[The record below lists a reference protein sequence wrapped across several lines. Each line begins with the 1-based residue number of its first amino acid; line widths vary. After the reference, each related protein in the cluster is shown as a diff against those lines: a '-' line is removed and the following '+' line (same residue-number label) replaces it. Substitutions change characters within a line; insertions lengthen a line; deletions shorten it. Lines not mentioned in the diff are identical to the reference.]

1 MPQVNVLRWRDGRGW
16 IVLAGSGAPLGD
28 QDGVDLDVEA
38 QALTR
43 IAYGEPIAYIWA
55 AGDADTADRHL
66 ALLDEMGAPTGYL
79 VDVVTE
85 DDASIRAQLDEAGMI
100 ILGDGHAP
108 ETLRAALLGAALEG
122 MQAAYARGAVI
133 LGIGAGAA
141 ALGSFLEGAD
151 GLGWIENAIIMPD
164 YDLDGRDIA
173 LRTLLEAHPSAYGIG
188 IGSRSA
194 LALGGRGQIE
204 VWGERKVT
212 ILLGSAL
219 RLPEQGHEAHDRGST

>member
-1 MPQVNVLRWRDGRGW
+1 MPQTNVLRWRDGRGW
-16 IVLAGSGAPLGD
+16 IILAGSGAQLGD
-28 QDGVDLDVEA
+28 QDDVDLDIEA

-55 AGDADTADRHL
+55 AGDADTADQHL

-79 VDVVTE
+79 VDIVTE
-85 DDASIRAQLDEAGMI
+85 DDASIRAQLEEAGMI
-100 ILGDGHAP
+100 ILGDGQSP

-141 ALGSFLEGAD
+141 ALGSFLEGAN
-151 GLGWIENAIIMPD
+151 GLGWVENAIVMPN
-164 YDLDGRDIA
+164 YELDRRIA
-173 LRTLLEAHPSAYGIG
+173 TLRALLEAHPSAYGIA

-194 LALGGRGQIE
+194 LALGADGQVE

-212 ILLGSAL
+212 ILLGSGL
-219 RLPEQGHEAHDRGST
+219 RMPDQGREKP

>member
-1 MPQVNVLRWRDGRGW
+1 MPQVNILRWRDGRGW
-16 IVLAGSGAPLGD
+16 LVLAGSSAQLD
-28 QDGVDLDVEA
+28 DREDVEFEVQA

-85 DDASIRAQLDEAGMI
+85 DDATIRAQLDEAGMI
-100 ILGDGHAP
+100 ILGDGQAA
-108 ETLRAALLGAALEG
+108 ETLRAALPGAALEG
-122 MQAAYARGAVI
+122 MKAAYARGAVI

-141 ALGSFLEGAD
+141 ALGSFVEGAQ
-151 GLGWIENAIIMPD
+151 GLGWIENAIIMPN
-164 YDLDGRDIA
+164 YEQPERAAA
-173 LRTLLEAHPSAYGIG
+173 LHALLSAHPSAYGIG

-194 LALGGRGQIE
+194 LALGAQGQVE
-204 VWGERKVT
+204 VWGERQVT
-212 ILLGSAL
+212 VLLGSAL
-219 RLPEQGHEAHDRGST
+219 RTPDQA

>member
-16 IVLAGSGAPLGD
+16 IILAGSGAPLGD
-28 QDGVDLDVEA
+28 QDDVDLDIEA

-55 AGDADTADRHL
+55 AGDADTADQHL

-79 VDVVTE
+79 VDIVTE
-85 DDASIRAQLDEAGMI
+85 DDESIRAQLNEAGMI
-100 ILGDGHAP
+100 VLGDGQALH
-108 ETLRAALLGAALEG
+108 TLRAALLGAALEG

-141 ALGSFLEGAD
+141 ALGSFLEGAE
-151 GLGWIENAIIMPD
+151 GIGWIENAAIMPD
-164 YDLDGRDIA
+164 YDSDGRAADLHA
-173 LRTLLEAHPSAYGIG
+173 LLEAHPSAYGIG

-194 LALGGRGQIE
+194 LALGGDGQIE

-212 ILLGSAL
+212 ILLGNAL
-219 RLPEQGHEAHDRGST
+219 RIPDQEGDTP

>member
-1 MPQVNVLRWRDGRGW
+1 MPQVNILRWRDGRGW
-16 IVLAGSGAPLGD
+16 LVLAGSNA
-28 QDGVDLDVEA
+28 QLDDREEVELEVQA
-38 QALTR
+38 QALAR

-85 DDASIRAQLDEAGMI
+85 DDATIRAQLDEAGMI
-100 ILGDGHAP
+100 ILGDGHAV
-108 ETLRAALLGAALEG
+108 ETLRAALSGAALEG
-122 MQAAYARGAVI
+122 MKAAYARGAVI

-141 ALGSFLEGAD
+141 ALGSFLEGAR
-151 GLGWIENAIIMPD
+151 GLGWVANAIIMPN
-164 YDLDGRDIA
+164 YELPERAAA
-173 LRTLLEAHPSAYGIG
+173 LRRLLAAHPSAYGIG

-194 LALGGRGQIE
+194 LALGAQGQVE
-204 VWGERKVT
+204 LWGERQVT

-219 RLPEQGHEAHDRGST
+219 RTSDQA

>member
-1 MPQVNVLRWRDGRGW
+1 MPQVNILRWRDGRGW
-16 IVLAGSGAPLGD
+16 LVLAGSSAQLD
-28 QDGVDLDVEA
+28 DREDVDFEVQA

-43 IAYGEPIAYIWA
+43 IAFGEPIAYIWA
-55 AGDADTADRHL
+55 AGDADAADRHL

-85 DDASIRAQLDEAGMI
+85 DDATIRAQLNEAGMI
-100 ILGDGHAP
+100 ILGDGGAA
-108 ETLRAALLGAALEG
+108 ETLRAALPGAALEG

-141 ALGSFLEGAD
+141 ALGSFVEGAA
-151 GLGWIENAIIMPD
+151 GLGWIENAIVMPN
-164 YDLDGRDIA
+164 YELPERTAA
-173 LRTLLEAHPSAYGIG
+173 LHRLLTAHPSAYGIG

-194 LALGGRGQIE
+194 LALGADGQVE
-204 VWGERKVT
+204 VWGERQVT

-219 RLPEQGHEAHDRGST
+219 RTPDQV

>member
-28 QDGVDLDVEA
+28 QDGVDLDIEA

-55 AGDADTADRHL
+55 AGDPDAADRHL

-79 VDVVTE
+79 VDILTE

-100 ILGDGHAP
+100 ILGDGQAP
-108 ETLRAALLGAALEG
+108 ETLRAALPGAALEG
-122 MQAAYARGAVI
+122 MSAAYGRGAVI

-141 ALGSFLEGAD
+141 ALGTFLEGAN
-151 GLGWIENAIIMPD
+151 GLGWIENAIVVPD
-164 YDLDGRDIA
+164 YDLDGRPTA
-173 LRTLLEAHPSAYGIG
+173 MRTLLEAHPSAYGVG

-194 LALGGRGQIE
+194 LALSGSGQIE
-204 VWGERKVT
+204 VWGERQVT

-219 RLPEQGHEAHDRGST
+219 NIPDRG

>member
-1 MPQVNVLRWRDGRGW
+1 MPRMNVLRWRDGRGW
-16 IVLAGSGAPLGD
+16 IVLAGSSAQLGD
-28 QDGVDLDVEA
+28 QDGVDFEVEA

-79 VDVVTE
+79 VDIVTE
-85 DDASIRAQLDEAGMI
+85 DDHSIRAQLDEAGMI
-100 ILGDGHAP
+100 ILGDGQAA
-108 ETLRAALLGAALEG
+108 ETLRAALEGAALEG

-141 ALGSFLEGAD
+141 ALGSYLEGAS
-151 GLGWIENAIIMPD
+151 GLGWVENAAIVPR
-164 YDLDGRDIA
+164 YEQPSRAAA
-173 LRTLLEAHPSAYGIG
+173 LRALLEAHPSAYGIG

-194 LALGGRGQIE
+194 LALGAAGQVE

-219 RLPEQGHEAHDRGST
+219 LASDQHQKKP

>member
-28 QDGVDLDVEA
+28 QDDVDLDIEA

-55 AGDADTADRHL
+55 AGDADTADQHL

-79 VDVVTE
+79 VDIVTE
-85 DDASIRAQLDEAGMI
+85 DDESIRAQLNEAGMI
-100 ILGDGHAP
+100 ILGDGQAP

-133 LGIGAGAA
+133 MGIGAGAA

-151 GLGWIENAIIMPD
+151 GVGWIENAVIVPN
-164 YDLDGRDIA
+164 YDSNGRAAA
-173 LRTLLEAHPSAYGIG
+173 LHRLLEAHPSAYGIG

-194 LALGGRGQIE
+194 LALGGDGQIE
-204 VWGERKVT
+204 LWGERKVT
-212 ILLGSAL
+212 ILLGNAL
-219 RLPEQGHEAHDRGST
+219 RIPDQEGDTP